1 MISEGLK
8 FCMLLLEFG
17 TAGNSKGCL
26 NTRHLALDWTLF
38 NAFGLGVVPLVHEGD

>member
-17 TAGNSKGCL
+17 TAGNSKGVPK
-26 NTRHLALDWTLF
+26 HEALSPRLD
-38 NAFGLGVVPLVHEGD
+38 VV